1 MSRTVL
7 EKRPPKVAPLIA
19 SPKPSVPS
27 RGVWCEYFLYL
38 DDLRE
43 SGVTNMWGAGPYLQR
58 EFDLD
63 ENTARKV
70 FLTWVDYFDREID
83 PMDRVETM
91 LAKEAA

>member
-1 MSRTVL
+1 
-7 EKRPPKVAPLIA
+7 
-19 SPKPSVPS
+19 
-27 RGVWCEYFLYL
+27 
-38 DDLRE
+38 
-43 SGVTNMWGAGPYLQR
+43 MWGAGPYLQR